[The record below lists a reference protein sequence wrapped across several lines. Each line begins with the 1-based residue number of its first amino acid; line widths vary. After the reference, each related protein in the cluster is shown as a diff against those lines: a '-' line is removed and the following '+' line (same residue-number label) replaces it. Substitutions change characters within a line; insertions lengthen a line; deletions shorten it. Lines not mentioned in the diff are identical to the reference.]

1 MVAITIAGLSA
12 AVALALIAAA
22 LTTTR
27 GNRISDY
34 NQKNGAALNVQILN
48 QLKIATSVPIVAL
61 YFIAVAAGLG
71 TPGLASIL
79 QTKPTKTSWLSGPLP
94 RLLIADRLSPW
105 QANLTASQRPYA

>member
-1 MVAITIAGLSA
+1 MNPNTVSNPPPPPDLIHDPHMVAITIAGLSA
-12 AVALALIAAA
+12 AIALALIAAA

-34 NQKNGAALNVQILN
+34 DQKNGAALNVQILN

-71 TPGLASIL
+71 TPGLAFYL
-79 QTKPTKTSWLSGPLP
+79 TN
-94 RLLIADRLSPW
+94 
-105 QANLTASQRPYA
+105 QAYQNEMAQ